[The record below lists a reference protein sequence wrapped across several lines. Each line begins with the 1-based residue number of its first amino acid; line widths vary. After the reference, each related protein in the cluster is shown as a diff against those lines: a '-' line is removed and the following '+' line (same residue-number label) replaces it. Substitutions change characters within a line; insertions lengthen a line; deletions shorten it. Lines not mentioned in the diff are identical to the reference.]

1 MRIEKI
7 FLENYYGIRNKEILF
22 NQKDG
27 NDFHVVVLE
36 DNSNYN
42 ILMNAFY
49 WCLFGKDYLPNPYL
63 SKTVGEQK
71 VQLLINLGINNK
83 FLITRKKNNQADN
96 IQITNYNSQGIP
108 KILNKDDSILFL
120 KDFLTNYYSELFF
133 LDEDTLN
140 RFSKKNYSKDVL
152 CYLKN
157 KVKLDNK
164 ELNMIIEQKANSYL
178 AMFPPKMRKIGKIKI
193 GNTDNITV
201 EDSFSDY
208 DSFSSLSEDDKNAVI
223 LSFALAALE
232 LLEDKQFL
240 IISTQN
246 YLTRPFGHEIFE
258 FIKSMKTQP
267 SRNQIIYLPTAMEL
281 VDLKRI

>member
-7 FLENYYGIRNKEILF
+7 FLENYYGINKEIEF
-22 NQKDG
+22 NQKGG
-27 NDFHVVVLE
+27 NDFHFIVLE

-49 WCLFGKDYLPNPYL
+49 WCLFGKDYLPDRYL
-63 SKTVGEQK
+63 SKTEGEQK
-71 VQLLINLGINNK
+71 VDLLINLGINNK
-83 FLITRKKNNQADN
+83 FLIKRKKNNQEDS
-96 IQITNYNSQGIP
+96 IQITNYNSQEIP
-108 KILNKDDSILFL
+108 KILNKDDSLLFL
-120 KDFLTNYYSELFF
+120 KEFLTKYYSELFF
-133 LDEDTLN
+133 LDEDTLHK
-140 RFSKKNYSKDVL
+140 FSQMNYSKEVV

-178 AMFPPKMRKIGKIKI
+178 SMFPSKLEKIGKIKI
-193 GNTDNITV
+193 GNVDKITV
-201 EDSFSDY
+201 EDRFSDS
-208 DSFSSLSEDDKNAVI
+208 DSFSTLSIDDKNAVI
-223 LSFALAALE
+223 LSFVLAALE
-232 LLEDKQFL
+232 LLEDKQFH

-267 SRNQIIYLPTAMEL
+267 SRTQIIYLPAAQEL
-281 VDLKRI
+281 MDLKNL